1 MATLTVMSSKL
12 NDVDPRA
19 SVSTWSSAR
28 YAPSVFT
35 FNANWTPTPLSAP
48 APLQFFSDSAAAS
61 SSRASPS
68 CWNSVESY
76 LRGRRPCRAGP
87 SSAPPETFDDD
98 VERVSHLNFDS
109 DSDGEEGGREERR
122 YGRYDWHKE
131 QLARHED
138 NYDDEDSSD
147 PTPTQEQ
154 VNFKTFASVRR
165 GSSPVTGSN
174 ALLRAYLESYGFPDG
189 LGYERPPLGLSYRS
203 SSPSSHYSFR
213 GDANSDDDFDDN
225 KINSKFAYHYP
236 RRSCPNTNSSTYPNL
251 HSELPPLAPSAWP
264 TSLKA
269 SNALLASLAL
279 DSALLDDPCGAW
291 EALCWDEAAPE
302 SDSDSEAG
310 LEFEHDGQA
319 EQDQVS
325 QLRTGLGGA
334 VDGWL
339 RSTGQDDVG
348 GLEYR
353 AHEKAEEETWRE
365 SSPSPVFRRRDDITE
380 SDVDTE
386 VHHDDDEA
394 DIRTVSNVAW
404 NDAGDTSGAS
414 TSTSTGTSTITA
426 GDSEEWISLTGARA
440 QAARAR
446 ILPYRYVQAPFPMY
460 PQTGT
465 DVSML
470 AASLD
475 VDRTARTPVDPVIA
489 RTPPVPPVM
498 GHHETGS
505 ADAPAV
511 NAELG
516 EMLANTEGE
525 GVTEGETAPDYG
537 ECGRDR
543 LVSLSERDPPPY
555 DLEYESTYASRSASR
570 MQDRPGDAED
580 IQVGSQ
586 PQATPSSASF
596 SQSHLQ
602 AQPKIF
608 TRASATRT
616 RSQLTFPTSPTE
628 SDTIH
633 GTISP
638 TSTFSSNPTPL
649 FSTSPISPT
658 TTETTALMTPAGAHF
673 STVFSNVQSF
683 RESSQYSH
691 AAPSSAKM
699 GSGFTQ
705 GDSAAESRPNSPPYQ
720 FSQGGSIAA
729 SQARTTRGPR
739 PLPPRPGGMGAR
751 TMAEAWL
758 SASAAGPYATGSSAR
773 VVSAFAS
780 GPGPTPGA
788 GLVRFASWNGNG
800 YGFTSSLGIG
810 SSPQERGTA
819 GRRSPVHTSD
829 FGTGANGGDDRAN
842 GSEESNAGVQSSENT
857 VVPDT
862 ANSDRATVRYPF
874 NLTSSVLS
882 TPLGISYST
891 ESLVRLNM
899 IEEKEN
905 EREKD
910 SDESLGDVRSSSETT
925 FQIIASKIKIKADGI
940 GMQPA
945 PPLQRGKR
953 NRSGSGNSSA
963 GKSLQRLAT
972 RCSTLTRRIGLVAG
986 GKDR

>member
-1 MATLTVMSSKL
+1 MATLTVTSSKL

-19 SVSTWSSAR
+19 SVGTWSSAR

-35 FNANWTPTPLSAP
+35 FNANWTPAPLSAP
-48 APLQFFSDSAAAS
+48 TPFQFLSDSAAAS

-68 CWNSVESY
+68 RWNSAESY
-76 LRGRRPCRAGP
+76 LRERRAGP

-122 YGRYDWHKE
+122 YGRYDWHQE

-138 NYDDEDSSD
+138 NYDDEGSSD

-154 VNFKTFASVRR
+154 VNFRTFASVRR
-165 GSSPVTGSN
+165 PSSPVTGSN

-189 LGYERPPLGLSYRS
+189 LGYERPPVGLSYRS
-203 SSPSSHYSFR
+203 SSPSSHYSFH
-213 GDANSDDDFDDN
+213 GNTNSDDDFDDTN
-225 KINSKFAYHYP
+225 INSKFVNHYP

-269 SNALLASLAL
+269 SNALLTSLAL
-279 DSALLDDPCGAW
+279 DSTLVDDPCEAW
-291 EALCWDEAAPE
+291 EAMCWDEAAPE

-310 LEFEHDGQA
+310 PEFEHDGQA

-325 QLRTGLGGA
+325 QLRMGLGGA
-334 VDGWL
+334 GDGWL
-339 RSTGQDDVG
+339 RSAGQDDV

-353 AHEKAEEETWRE
+353 AHEKAEEELWRE

-380 SDVDTE
+380 SDVDVE
-386 VHHDDDEA
+386 VHRDDDEA
-394 DIRTVSNVAW
+394 DVRTVSNATRS
-404 NDAGDTSGAS
+404 DAGGTSGAS

-460 PQTGT
+460 PQSDT
-465 DVSML
+465 DVSVL

-475 VDRTARTPVDPVIA
+475 VDRTARTPVDPVLA
-489 RTPPVPPVM
+489 RTPPVPPVI

-543 LVSLSERDPPPY
+543 LVSLSEREPPPY
-555 DLEYESTYASRSASR
+555 DLEYESSYASRSASR
-570 MQDRPGDAED
+570 MQDRPGDTED

-586 PQATPSSASF
+586 PQATPSSTSF

-673 STVFSNVQSF
+673 SSVFSDEQAF
-683 RESSQYSH
+683 RGYSH
-691 AAPSSAKM
+691 DAPLSAKM

-705 GDSAAESRPNSPPYQ
+705 GVSVAESRPNSPPYQ
-720 FSQGGSIAA
+720 FSQGGSIIA
-729 SQARTTRGPR
+729 SQARVTRGPR
-739 PLPPRPGGMGAR
+739 PLPPPPAGMGTR

-758 SASAAGPYATGSSAR
+758 SASAAGPYAIGSSAR
-773 VVSAFAS
+773 VVSASAS
-780 GPGPTPGA
+780 GPGLTFGA
-788 GLVRFASWNGNG
+788 GSARFASWNGNG

-810 SSPQERGTA
+810 SSPVSDPQERRTA
-819 GRRSPVHTSD
+819 GWRSASD
-829 FGTGANGGDDRAN
+829 LGVEANRGDERAN
-842 GSEESNAGVQSSENT
+842 GSEENTTGVQSSENA

-862 ANSDRATVRYPF
+862 SNSDLATVRYPF
-874 NLTSSVLS
+874 NHNSSVLS
-882 TPLGISYST
+882 APLGISYST

-905 EREKD
+905 EGEKD
-910 SDESLGDVRSSSETT
+910 SDEGLGEFRSSSESA
-925 FQIIASKIKIKADGI
+925 FQIIASKIKAGADGI

-953 NRSGSGNSSA
+953 SRSGSGNSTA

>member
-1 MATLTVMSSKL
+1 MATLTVTSSKW

-19 SVSTWSSAR
+19 SVGTWSSAQ
-28 YAPSVFT
+28 YAPSFFT
-35 FNANWTPTPLSAP
+35 FNANWTPAPLSAP
-48 APLQFFSDSAAAS
+48 APLQFFNDSAAAS

-68 CWNSVESY
+68 RWNSVGSY
-76 LRGRRPCRAGP
+76 LRGRRAGP

-98 VERVSHLNFDS
+98 GERVSHLNFDS
-109 DSDGEEGGREERR
+109 DSDGEEGRREERR

-131 QLARHED
+131 QLGRHEN
-138 NYDDEDSSD
+138 NYDEDSPD

-154 VNFKTFASVRR
+154 VNFKTFALDRR
-165 GSSPVTGSN
+165 PSSPVTGSN

-189 LGYERPPLGLSYRS
+189 LGYERSPLGLSYRS
-203 SSPSSHYSFR
+203 SSPSSHYSFH

-225 KINSKFAYHYP
+225 NTNSKLPYHYL
-236 RRSCPNTNSSTYPNL
+236 RRFRPNTNSSTYPNL

-269 SNALLASLAL
+269 SNALLTSLAL

-310 LEFEHDGQA
+310 PEFENDGQA
-319 EQDQVS
+319 EHDQVS
-325 QLRTGLGGA
+325 QLRTGLGAA

-348 GLEYR
+348 LEYR
-353 AHEKAEEETWRE
+353 AHEKAEEELWRE

-386 VHHDDDEA
+386 VHRDDNEA
-394 DIRTVSNVAW
+394 DVRTVSNATW
-404 NDAGDTSGAS
+404 NDAGGTSGAS

-446 ILPYRYVQAPFPMY
+446 ILPYRYVQAPFPTY
-460 PQTGT
+460 PQTDT
-465 DVSML
+465 DVSVL

-475 VDRTARTPVDPVIA
+475 AGRTARTPVVPVLA
-489 RTPPVPPVM
+489 RTPPVPPDVE
-498 GHHETGS
+498 HHETEL

-580 IQVGSQ
+580 IQAGSQ

-596 SQSHLQ
+596 SQTHLS

-608 TRASATRT
+608 TRASAIRT

-673 STVFSNVQSF
+673 SSVFSNVQSF

-691 AAPSSAKM
+691 AAPSSAKV

-705 GDSAAESRPNSPPYQ
+705 GGDAVESRPNSPAYQ
-720 FSQGGSIAA
+720 FSQGGSTIS
-729 SQARTTRGPR
+729 SQARATRGPR
-739 PLPPRPGGMGAR
+739 PLPPRPAGMGAR

-773 VVSAFAS
+773 VVSASAS
-780 GPGPTPGA
+780 GSGLTSGA
-788 GLVRFASWNGNG
+788 GLARFASWNGNG
-800 YGFTSSLGIG
+800 YGFASSFSPIPD
-810 SSPQERGTA
+810 PQEGRTA
-819 GRRSPVHTSD
+819 EWRSPVTASD
-829 FGTGANGGDDRAN
+829 LGMEANGGDERVN
-842 GSEESNAGVQSSENT
+842 ESESTAGVQSRENA
-857 VVPDT
+857 VVSDI

-874 NLTSSVLS
+874 NLASSVLPA
-882 TPLGISYST
+882 PLGISYST

-905 EREKD
+905 EREKN
-910 SDESLGDVRSSSETT
+910 SDESLGEFRSSSETA
-925 FQIIASKIKIKADGI
+925 FQIIASKMKVEADGI
-940 GMQPA
+940 DMQPA

-953 NRSGSGNSSA
+953 SRSGSGNSSG
-963 GKSLQRLAT
+963 GKSLHRLAT
-972 RCSTLTRRIGLVAG
+972 RCSTLTRRIGLAAG